1 MTKNI
6 YLVIYIIN
14 FCLSMACGKN
24 IKFLLS
30 NLQITIFWDMIVFY
44 PVSERTISQGFV
56 CPPMKLVRE
65 LGCPILCFGFARQ
78 FGLYLSWAQDI

>member
-6 YLVIYIIN
+6 YLVIYTIN
-14 FCLSMACGKN
+14 FCLSMVCGKN

-44 PVSERTISQGFV
+44 PVSERTISQGFG
-56 CPPMKLVRE
+56 CSPMKVVRE
-65 LGCPILCFGFARQ
+65 LGCPILCFGVARQ
-78 FGLYLSWAQDI
+78 FGPCLSWAQDI